1 MQYVVI
7 AVIVLLLAYMY
18 WSGKRRAEIDNSFL
32 RLAVPLPEPVEFDPA
47 EFTRA
52 FREQWG
58 GDTTCDENAE
68 WASPQDKARRF
79 AVDDGVSRAVISSYG
94 IPLPKQLTDLA
105 VMTSHG
111 LTNEERDQLE
121 FHKAVLTIES
131 VPDPEQAVQCVRS
144 VARMLL
150 TLLGLYP
157 GVGYVNVSSPAY
169 HQRSKVEPFMDED
182 LLSGEALFLLAAS
195 VHLVPDGGGMWMHTH
210 GMQYFG
216 LPDLEVR
223 FQDEENVNEYHSLI
237 TNAAA
242 YTINT
247 GAVMKAGDT
256 AEIEGDGVIYDLRAA
271 SWRSRRHYGKFGALE
286 IVRGPTNP

>member
-7 AVIVLLLAYMY
+7 AVIVLMLAYMY
-18 WSGKRRAEIDNSFL
+18 WSGRRRADINNSFL
-32 RLAVPLPEPVEFDPA
+32 RFAVLLPEPVEFDPA

-58 GDTTCDENAE
+58 GDTTCDENPE
-68 WASPQDKARRF
+68 WAQPQDKARRF

-94 IPLPKQLTDLA
+94 IPLPKELTDLA

-111 LTNEERDQLE
+111 LTNSEKDELE
-121 FHKAVLTIES
+121 FHKAVFTIES
-131 VPDPEQAVQCVRS
+131 VPDPEQPVQCVRS
-144 VARMLL
+144 VARMLI
-150 TLLGLYP
+150 TLLKLYP
-157 GVGYVNVSSPAY
+157 AVGYANVSSPAY
-169 HQRSKVEPFMDED
+169 HQRSKIEPFMEED

-195 VHLVPDGGGMWMHTH
+195 VHLVPDGHGMWMHTH

-223 FQDEENVNEYHSLI
+223 FRDEEHVNDYHGLI
-237 TNAAA
+237 ANAAA

-247 GAVMKAGDT
+247 GAVMRPGDT
-256 AEIEGDGVIYDLRAA
+256 AELEGDGVVYDLRAS
-271 SWRSRRHYGKFGALE
+271 SWHSRGHYGKYGALE
-286 IVRGPTNP
+286 IVRKQEGI